1 MCAGRNDA
9 KENPRAGHPGKY
21 SAEYSFKVGSGPRGD
36 LAAVAEPELDQDV
49 LDVVLRRAFGDVQG
63 LADLFVG
70 QPARDQLGDLE
81 LAGAQRRAGRRY
93 GREPGPQLLDPP
105 GEREH
110 AELLR

>member
-49 LDVVLRRAFGDVQG
+49 LDVVLRRPLRDEQP
-63 LADLFVG
+63 LADLLVG
-70 QPARDQLGDLE
+70 QPLRHQPGDLE
-81 LAGAQRRAGRRY
+81 LTWTQNRVSGPSVGR
-93 GREPGPQLLDPP
+93 QLSP
-105 GEREH
+105 
-110 AELLR
+110 